1 MLASGVLSAQPV
13 VDGHTLATHQDMSLE
28 WDMFCAARDGN
39 TKDVKRLLRGAK
51 AVKPDDVKDD
61 VRPSRCACP
70 TLSSEPFISLSSLV
84 VQSLLSVVRAL
95 MRVVSSFGQTTCS
108 ILESGT
114 GQR

>member
-1 MLASGVLSAQPV
+1 VLASGVLSAQPV

-61 VRPSRCACP
+61 VLVREHAPPSAVN
-70 TLSSEPFISLSSLV
+70 LSSLFLRWFF
-84 VQSLLSVVRAL
+84 QASSLWCARSCV
-95 MRVVSSFGQTTCS
+95 
-108 ILESGT
+108 
-114 GQR
+114 